1 MHYAI
6 GNLFLVIFALHI
18 YPKSVIRKN
27 FLSFSHD
34 RFGFIKLRNNEMME
48 TIYVTKTKIWVFY
61 LVVSCF
67 FRKFA
72 SKNKF
77 MKVPKK
83 ILNFVSE
90 NLGSAY
96 SVSFIGEK
104 DGALCFSA
112 YIKNEKTGFPVA
124 LVLYSNGKITK
135 RGGFL
140 ALDVIASFEKN

>member
-1 MHYAI
+1 M
-6 GNLFLVIFALHI
+6 
-18 YPKSVIRKN
+18 SRKRRYGC
-27 FLSFSHD
+27 FTWLCH
-34 RFGFIKLRNNEMME
+34 
-48 TIYVTKTKIWVFY
+48 V
-61 LVVSCF
+61 F

-104 DGALCFSA
+104 DGASCFSA
-112 YIKNEKTGFPVA
+112 YIKNEKTGFHVA
-124 LVLYSNGKITK
+124 LVLYSNEKIAK
-135 RGGFL
+135 VGGFL

>member
-1 MHYAI
+1 M
-6 GNLFLVIFALHI
+6 
-18 YPKSVIRKN
+18 SRKRKYGC
-27 FLSFSHD
+27 FTWLCH
-34 RFGFIKLRNNEMME
+34 
-48 TIYVTKTKIWVFY
+48 VFF
-61 LVVSCF
+61 VSLPQ
-67 FRKFA
+67 
-72 SKNKF
+72 KNKF

-112 YIKNEKTGFPVA
+112 YLKNEKTGFPVA

-135 RGGFL
+135 LGGFL
-140 ALDVIASFEKN
+140 ALDVIASFDKN

>member
-1 MHYAI
+1 
-6 GNLFLVIFALHI
+6 
-18 YPKSVIRKN
+18 
-27 FLSFSHD
+27 
-34 RFGFIKLRNNEMME
+34 ME
-48 TIYVTKTKIWVFY
+48 TIYTPKTKIWVFY
-61 LVVSCF
+61 LVVSHF

-104 DGALCFSA
+104 DGASCFSA
-112 YIKNEKTGFPVA
+112 YIK
-124 LVLYSNGKITK
+124 K
-135 RGGFL
+135 REDRFSCRSRSL
-140 ALDVIASFEKN
+140 L

>member
-1 MHYAI
+1 
-6 GNLFLVIFALHI
+6 
-18 YPKSVIRKN
+18 
-27 FLSFSHD
+27 
-34 RFGFIKLRNNEMME
+34 ME
-48 TIYVTKTKIWVFY
+48 TIYTPKTKIWVFY
-61 LVVSCF
+61 LVMSHF
-67 FRKFA
+67 FSYFC

-112 YIKNEKTGFPVA
+112 YIKNEKPGFPVA
-124 LVLYSNGKITK
+124 LVLYSNGKIAK
-135 RGGFL
+135 GGGFL